1 MKNTDMGAISLRNV
15 VKRYGIGPKA
25 NQVIHGV
32 NAEIADGEFIV
43 IVGPSGC
50 GKSTLLRMVAGL
62 EEITGG
68 EICDRRRASSTTSSR
83 PSATSRWCS
92 RTTRSIRT

>member
-1 MKNTDMGAISLRNV
+1 MGAISLRQV
-15 VKRYGIGPKA
+15 EKTYAPGSKAAVK
-25 NQVIHGV
+25 VIHGV
-32 NAEIADGEFIV
+32 DAEITDGEFIV

-68 EICDRRRASSTTSSR
+68 EIAIGGRVVNGSSQ

-92 RTTRSIRT
+92 RTTRSTRT